1 MVVTSNA
8 GLWAYNTGDT
18 VRFTSLIPPKIIV
31 TGRYKHFISA
41 FGEHVISEEV
51 EQSIS
56 ELCAEKNLEIIEFT
70 VSPMVSPQ
78 QGLPYH
84 EWWIEFESSNLD
96 LEDISNSLDSKIQ
109 KKNIYYKDLIEG
121 SVLKKLKIVEV
132 KKGGFN
138 LYMKSIG
145 KFGGQNKVPKL
156 SNDRVFVNG
165 LKKFSK

>member
-56 ELCAEKNLEIIEFT
+56 ELCVEKNIEIIEFT
-70 VSPMVSPQ
+70 VSPMVNPQ
-78 QGLPYH
+78 KGLPYQ
-84 EWWIEFESSNLD
+84 EWWIEFENSNLD

-121 SVLKKLKIVEV
+121 RVLKKLKIVEV

-156 SNDRVFVNG
+156 SNDRVFVDG

>member
-56 ELCAEKNLEIIEFT
+56 ELCAEKNVEIIEFT
-70 VSPMVSPQ
+70 VSPMVNPQ

-84 EWWIEFESSNLD
+84 EWWIEFENSNLD

-121 SVLKKLKIVEV
+121 RVLKKLKIVEV

-156 SNDRVFVNG
+156 SNDRVFVDG